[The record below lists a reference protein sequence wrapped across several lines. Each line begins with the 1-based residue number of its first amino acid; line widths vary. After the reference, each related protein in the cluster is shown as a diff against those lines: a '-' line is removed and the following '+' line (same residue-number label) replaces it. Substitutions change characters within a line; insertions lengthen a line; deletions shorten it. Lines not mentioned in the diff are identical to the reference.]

1 MPFRAALSGL
11 NAASSELRVIGN
23 NVANTATTGF
33 KKSRAEFADVY
44 ASSNLGAASNAIGT
58 GVKISTVSQQF
69 SQGNIEFTDN
79 NLDLAVS
86 GSGFLVMNDSGV
98 TVYTRS
104 GALGVDRS
112 DNIVNSAGQILTGFQ
127 ADSAGNIT
135 GAIGDLVLDR
145 SDIPPQATSTLAM
158 GLNLDASGSVPSA
171 TATTSLTLPAAI
183 ILDGDAPAG
192 WTAGPSFTI
201 RDNYGT
207 ARTVHLEYNQ
217 TGGATTDLFDIRL
230 VDETVGGGG
239 PFTASSSIDISTVT
253 PSPTTVNF
261 SWVPQTATGAQSTI
275 TVALNLG
282 SATIV
287 PSAVNGDT
295 TAVATAAT
303 VNDGTAQSA
312 FNEADSTTYN
322 HSTSLT
328 VFDSLGTSH
337 LLTTYFR
344 KTTQANEW
352 EMYTFADGTRV
363 DAASGA
369 GDQMIFSTAGAL
381 TTPVTPSTI
390 TIPSF
395 SPGGGAAAMTIATTI
410 SNVTQYGSAFSVNSL
425 LQNGFT
431 TGQLSG
437 VDIGETG
444 IITARFTNGQ
454 SSTLAQVALANFSNE
469 QGLQQL
475 GDSTWAESFES
486 GAALVGAPATGSLGV
501 LVSGALEGSNV
512 DLTEQLVALIT
523 AQRNF
528 QANAQVIET
537 ADAVTQTIINI
548 R

>member
-86 GSGFLVMNDSGV
+86 GSGFLVMNDNGV

-104 GALGVDRS
+104 GALGVDRN

-127 ADSAGNIT
+127 ADATGNIT
-135 GAIGDLVLDR
+135 GAIGDLTLDR
-145 SDIPPQATSTLAM
+145 SDIPPQATSTLSMA
-158 GLNLDASGSVPSA
+158 LNLDASGNVPGA
-171 TATTSLTLPAAI
+171 TPTTSLALPAGI
-183 ILDGDAPAG
+183 ILDGDAAAG
-192 WTAGPSFTI
+192 WAAGPSFAVF
-201 RDNYGT
+201 DNYGT
-207 ARTVHLEYNQ
+207 SRTVHLEYNQ
-217 TGGATTDLFDIRL
+217 TGGATTDSFDVRL

-239 PFTASSSIDISTVT
+239 SFAADSSIDISSGSA
-253 PSPTTVNF
+253 SPATVNF
-261 SWVPQTATGAQSTI
+261 SWVPQTGSGAQSTI
-275 TVALNLG
+275 TVALDLS

-287 PSAVNGDT
+287 PSAANGDT

-303 VNDGTAQSA
+303 VNDGAAQSA
-312 FNEADSTTYN
+312 FDETDSTTYN

-352 EMYTFADGTRV
+352 EMYTFADGSRV

-369 GDQMIFSTAGAL
+369 GDPMIFSTAGAL
-381 TTPVTPSTI
+381 TTPASPSTI
-390 TIPSF
+390 TLPGF
-395 SPGGGAAAMTIATTI
+395 SPGGGAAAMTIAMTVP
-410 SNVTQYGSAFSVNSL
+410 NVTQYGSAFSVNSL
-425 LQNGFT
+425 VQNGFT

-512 DLTEQLVALIT
+512 DLTEQLVSLIT